1 MYVKQAC
8 PNKGPKQASYIEI
21 RKFIIKTVP
30 LPKAKHLTKLKK
42 KKKTLYQI
50 SVVIPIH
57 VLGPPYRRCD
67 EMEIVMR
74 PRNLCFDSKVC
85 VCVF

>member
-8 PNKGPKQASYIEI
+8 PNKGPKRASYIEI

-42 KKKTLYQI
+42 KKK
-50 SVVIPIH
+50 
-57 VLGPPYRRCD
+57 PYTK
-67 EMEIVMR
+67 
-74 PRNLCFDSKVC
+74 FQ
-85 VCVF
+85 

>member
-8 PNKGPKQASYIEI
+8 PNKGPKRASYIEI

-42 KKKTLYQI
+42 KNNP
-50 SVVIPIH
+50 IPNFSSY
-57 VLGPPYRRCD
+57 PYTCIGTSLS
-67 EMEIVMR
+67 EM
-74 PRNLCFDSKVC
+74 
-85 VCVF
+85 